1 MITLCKLIPKY
12 MKSILLV
19 WISYFIN
26 FKVEALNKEVESQ
39 HKYSQQ
45 LQDVIESERNE
56 FEREREV
63 LHEDLK
69 SAKEQT
75 RQEFLV
81 KVWSIK

>member
-1 MITLCKLIPKY
+1 M
-12 MKSILLV
+12 
-19 WISYFIN
+19 
-26 FKVEALNKEVESQ
+26 ESQ

-63 LHEDLK
+63 LNEDLK

-81 KVWSIK
+81 KV